1 MPVDVDT
8 RRLWGGGKCVAIH
21 RRDLL
26 HALRKATADIPIRCG
41 VTVTRLD
48 GAAMVRFSDGAQGS
62 YDLVVGADGV
72 HAP

>member
-1 MPVDVDT
+1 M
-8 RRLWGGGKCVAIH
+8 
-21 RRDLL
+21 
-26 HALRKATADIPIRCG
+26 
-41 VTVTRLD
+41 TVTRLH